1 MPPPSIQSALVCRS
15 RRGRSRLL
23 LLLRLALALHPL
35 LLPSRA
41 GGEPENSTDG
51 DEPLIR
57 FVRPSARDFVE
68 VVRGGEAATEVL
80 LALRDDFAVPAQGY
94 LVIAGFAAGDE
105 DPTVLCPN
113 SVRSLDDCERD
124 AAKQLEGTFR
134 LTLFGVDLGPQEV
147 CVEAYD
153 WNSVRLAQARTLI
166 LKSVEFS
173 DSIQ

>member
-1 MPPPSIQSALVCRS
+1 MPPPSTPAALACR
-15 RRGRSRLL
+15 RRGSSCLL
-23 LLLRLALALHPL
+23 LLLRLALALLPL

-41 GGEPENSTDG
+41 GGETENSTDG
-51 DEPLIR
+51 DAPLVR

-94 LVIAGFAAGDE
+94 LMIAGFAAGDE

-113 SVRSLDDCERD
+113 SVRSFDDCERD

-166 LKSVEFS
+166 LKSVA
-173 DSIQ
+173 